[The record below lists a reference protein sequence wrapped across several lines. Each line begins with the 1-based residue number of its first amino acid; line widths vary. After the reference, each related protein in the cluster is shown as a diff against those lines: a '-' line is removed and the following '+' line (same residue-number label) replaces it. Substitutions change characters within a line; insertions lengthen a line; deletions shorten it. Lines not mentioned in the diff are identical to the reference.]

1 MHYSIWHIISSPI
14 LHIQFGLKLINER
27 WRAMKPGAYC
37 GLVILTILLMDA
49 LLCFNYQTSG
59 QMHANLI
66 PSPNKQINKINGR
79 MAIYQR
85 QESKEGKKPAQLHRI
100 NRTSFTDVVSYLSQK
115 NHTEKKKNI
124 YRWSNR
130 AASPRSWRTPQL
142 PGSAAPAPPGTSQAC
157 CSKPPAAAS
166 RSRRLVF
173 SQQHH
178 LDRSIACCDELNWSI
193 CQRLKAR
200 QTMNWSSSGSGCVGL
215 CRRWLAP
222 GCASSFAA
230 MAESLSDT
238 SGGAP
243 TYNRRQIIEPT
254 TCNFYLYI

>member
-115 NHTEKKKNI
+115 NHTEKKEYLPVIESSCLPTFLKN
-124 YRWSNR
+124 S
-130 AASPRSWRTPQL
+130 AASWIGR
-142 PGSAAPAPPGTSQAC
+142 A
-157 CSKPPAAAS
+157 
-166 RSRRLVF
+166 
-173 SQQHH
+173 
-178 LDRSIACCDELNWSI
+178 
-193 CQRLKAR
+193 
-200 QTMNWSSSGSGCVGL
+200 SSS
-215 CRRWLAP
+215 RY
-222 GCASSFAA
+222 F
-230 MAESLSDT
+230 T
-238 SGGAP
+238 SML
-243 TYNRRQIIEPT
+243 Q
-254 TCNFYLYI
+254 